1 LWGCQRLPCKIFV
14 CDVFDKVCIED
25 VLSRAQVKRKLIND
39 IRARQLDFLGYIIR
53 IDGLENLGRTGKI
66 VGKRSRG
73 RRRVTWMSSVK

>member
-1 LWGCQRLPCKIFV
+1 
-14 CDVFDKVCIED
+14 
-25 VLSRAQVKRKLIND
+25 VKRKLIND